1 MFLTYKSD
9 FHCVIIVK
17 KTKKIIKSKMKLTKS
32 ILTGIA
38 AVCCITASAQ
48 KLSFDK
54 ETITTKNTMWKH
66 PVTAVFKFTNKGK
79 EPLIIKDVDPG
90 CGCLTS
96 KWTQGAI
103 EKGEQGE
110 IVVTYDA
117 MQLGRFD
124 RIIEVFSNAED
135 SPADIRMKG
144 LVSVGDRQTIHDMYP
159 YDIDDILL
167 TTNNVELEVN
177 KNDSAKTI
185 INIYN
190 GSKDVYTPVL
200 MHLPPYITAKCM
212 PEMIARGR
220 KGTIELTVHGDKLN
234 DFGLN
239 QTNIYLARFAGDK
252 VSRNNEIN
260 ISAVL
265 LPDISNMNGATPQFE
280 LSTTD
285 LYLGKIGKKKK
296 LTGTVKIYNKGA
308 APLHIDRL
316 QAFNQAIMV
325 NLPKT
330 EIAPGENVKMQITV
344 QAKYLEMSKAQPRV
358 LIITNDP
365 KHQKE
370 VVTIKF
376 E

>member
-1 MFLTYKSD
+1 
-9 FHCVIIVK
+9 
-17 KTKKIIKSKMKLTKS
+17 MKLTKS

-48 KLSFDK
+48 KLSFER
-54 ETITTKNTMWKH
+54 ETVTTKNTLWKH

-79 EPLIIKDVDPG
+79 EPLIINSVDPG

-110 IVVTYDA
+110 IIVTYDA

-124 RIIEVFSNAED
+124 RIIEVFSNAEE
-135 SPADIRMKG
+135 SPAQVRMKG
-144 LVSVGDRQTIHDMYP
+144 TVTQGDKQTIQDMYP
-159 YDIDDILL
+159 YSIDDIMLS
-167 TTNNVELEVN
+167 TSNVELEVN
-177 KNDSAKTI
+177 KNDSAKAV

-190 GSKDVYTPVL
+190 GSKDVYTPTL
-200 MHLPPYITAKCM
+200 MHLPSYITAKCE

-220 KGTIELTVHGDKLN
+220 KGTIELTLHGDKLN

-252 VSRNNEIN
+252 VGTNNEIN
-260 ISAVL
+260 ISAIL
-265 LPDISNMNGATPQFE
+265 LPNISNSNGANPQFE
-280 LSTTD
+280 ISTTD
-285 LYLGKIGKKKK
+285 LYLGKIGNKKK
-296 LTGTVKIYNKGA
+296 LVGTVKIYNKGA

-365 KHQKE
+365 KHPKE